1 MSHST
6 WMVEM
11 KNPGNPRTAPE
22 RPGARADGADRPA
35 GGAEPPAPLRGSST
49 LFTLDPGT
57 AHLNH
62 GSYGAVPVPVQRRQ
76 AGLRAEMERDPDG
89 FFLTAP
95 DRVGRARTEI
105 ATALG
110 GDPARLALVTNVT
123 EGVAVALDSIPLG
136 ERDQVLVTDH
146 GYGVVTRAA
155 ERRAAEAGAAVR
167 RVRISPH
174 APDEEAV
181 AERVLAAVTPRTRVA
196 VLDLVTSPTARTVA
210 TPALLAALRSRG
222 VVTVVD
228 AAHAPGALPVDLGGA
243 AGGADFWVGN
253 LHKWAFAP
261 RAAAVLAVD
270 RPWRPRVRPL
280 TFSWEHD
287 RGFPRRVEWRGTFD
301 YTPWLAAP
309 AGFALLNRIGA
320 EQLRAHNAG
329 LAAHGQRLLVE
340 RAGLRALPDV
350 PGLGMR
356 TVRLP
361 PGVAEQEHAAKALMV
376 AVHRG
381 LNTRIAVRPWQGGG
395 ILRISAQLYNRPEEY
410 LRLAD
415 GLAGLITR

>member
-1 MSHST
+1 MSHSI
-6 WMVEM
+6 WKVEM
-11 KNPGNPRTAPE
+11 TKPGNPRTGPQHPDA
-22 RPGARADGADRPA
+22 PA
-35 GGAEPPAPLRGSST
+35 GGERPAPLRGSST

-76 AGLRAEMERDPDG
+76 AELRAEMERDPDG
-89 FFLTAP
+89 FFQAAP
-95 DRVGRARTEI
+95 DRIGRARAEI

-110 GDPARLALVTNVT
+110 GDPSRLALITNVT
-123 EGVAVALDSIPLG
+123 EGVAVALDSVPLG

-167 RVRISPH
+167 CVRISPH
-174 APDEEAV
+174 APDGEAV

-210 TPALLAALRSRG
+210 TPALLAELRSRG

-261 RAAAVLAVD
+261 RSAAVLAVD

-280 TFSWEHD
+280 TLSWEHD

-320 EQLRAHNAG
+320 EQLRAHNQE
-329 LAAHGQRLLVE
+329 LAAYGQRLLVE
-340 RAGLRALPDV
+340 RAGLRALPAV

-376 AVHRG
+376 AVRKT

-410 LRLAD
+410 RRLAD

>member
-1 MSHST
+1 MS
-6 WMVEM
+6 
-11 KNPGNPRTAPE
+11 NPGNPRPAPA
-22 RPGARADGADRPA
+22 RPGDRTAHAAHTARTAHADGADR
-35 GGAEPPAPLRGSST
+35 PAPLRGSST

-62 GSYGAVPVPVQRRQ
+62 GSYGAVPVPVQRYQ
-76 AGLRAEMERDPDG
+76 ARLRAEMESDPDG
-89 FFLTAP
+89 FFLEAP
-95 DRVGRARTEI
+95 DRIGRARAEI

-110 GDPARLALVTNVT
+110 GSPSRLALITNVT
-123 EGVAVALDSIPLG
+123 EGVAIALDSIPLG

-155 ERRAAEAGAAVR
+155 ERRAAEAGAVVR
-167 RVRISPH
+167 CVRISPH

-181 AERVLAAVTPRTRVA
+181 AERVLAAVTPRTKVA
-196 VLDLVTSPTARTVA
+196 VLDLVTSPTARAVA

-280 TFSWEHD
+280 TFSWEHE
-287 RGFPRRVEWRGTFD
+287 RGFPWRVEWRGTFD

-320 EQLRAHNAG
+320 EQLRSHNDE

-340 RAGLRALPDV
+340 RAGLRALPEL

-376 AVHRG
+376 AVRRT
-381 LNTRIAVRPWQGGG
+381 LDTRIAVRPWQGGG
-395 ILRISAQLYNRPEEY
+395 VLRISAQLYNRPEEY

-415 GLAGLITR
+415 GLARLVTR